1 MRLNGRSLLEDT
13 VTDITI
19 RKKNEVY
26 VTVKAEPAIC
36 QELSDLF
43 TFDVPGAKF
52 MPQYR
57 SKYWDGKIRL
67 FSPATGEVYGGLVD
81 KIVNWARKSE
91 YSLEF
96 EDNQFYGAPFEE
108 NAIISREGVK
118 SYMTKIS
125 RHKPRDYQVDAVYD
139 ALKYNRKLLIS
150 PTASGKSLMIYAVVR
165 YYVETKKKVLLVVPT
180 TSLVEQMF
188 KDFEDYGWNAEKYCH
203 KIYSG
208 KEKTNEYPVTITT
221 WQSIYKLKRPFFK
234 DFNVAIGDEAHLF
247 KSKSLVSLMTKMDDA
262 KYRYGFTGT
271 LDGSQTHKW
280 VLEGLFGPSYRVTQT
295 KDLIDKGHL
304 SKLQI
309 RVLILKHKDQKFE
322 TYEDEIQYIIS
333 HTKRNRFIKNLAL
346 DLKGNTLILFSR
358 VATHGEILYESI
370 NSSVQGSRKVFYV
383 HGGIEAQERE
393 RIREITE
400 NENNAIIVA
409 SYGTFSTGINIKRL
423 HNVIFASPSK
433 SRIRNLQSIGR
444 VLRKGDGKL
453 KAVLYDIA
461 DDISYNSRKNYTLNH
476 LVERIKIYNEE
487 KFNYEIIQI
496 NLKENG

>member
-247 KSKSLVSLMTKMDDA
+247 KSKSLVSIMTKMDDA

-423 HNVIFASPSK
+423 HNFIFASPSK
-433 SRIRNLQSIGR
+433 SRVRNLQSIGR